1 MFDLGMRLK
10 TEKIEFPHKFFCC
23 WRLNTWNERFFFFSP
38 SCRAVVYDVFD
49 AILTCFFFVHF
60 QEKKPESAKKSK
72 KDENGA
78 EDDEEVD
85 DENEEAEDEE
95 YELNYGEEIDGE
107 GKTIT

>member
-1 MFDLGMRLK
+1 MYLLLNCL
-10 TEKIEFPHKFFCC
+10 TNVTSFF
-23 WRLNTWNERFFFFSP
+23 NE
-38 SCRAVVYDVFD
+38 
-49 AILTCFFFVHF
+49 IF

-78 EDDEEVD
+78 GDDDEEVD

-107 GKTIT
+107 GKPLKTIKTIHRIIH

>member
-1 MFDLGMRLK
+1 MLPL
-10 TEKIEFPHKFFCC
+10 
-23 WRLNTWNERFFFFSP
+23 
-38 SCRAVVYDVFD
+38 Y
-49 AILTCFFFVHF
+49 F
-60 QEKKPESAKKSK
+60 QEKKPEQAKKSK

-107 GKTIT
+107 GMSIINSSYLRVDL

>member
-1 MFDLGMRLK
+1 LSRARDFQAS
-10 TEKIEFPHKFFCC
+10 TNVTIFPPLF
-23 WRLNTWNERFFFFSP
+23 
-38 SCRAVVYDVFD
+38 
-49 AILTCFFFVHF
+49 F

-107 GKTIT
+107 GEIKALRVESEALKLPGVLGRLWESLRKYRR